1 MWDFL
6 FEFVDSGELFF
17 VECEYFEKA
26 MVILEMAGFKS
37 NEVEYCG
44 KYSVQE
50 AEMMGFD
57 TY

>member
-6 FEFVDSGELFF
+6 FETIDSGEWFF
-17 VECEYFEKA
+17 IECEYFEKA
-26 MVILEMAGFKS
+26 MVILEMSGFKS
-37 NEVEYCG
+37 NEVEYHG
-44 KYSVQE
+44 KYSIQE